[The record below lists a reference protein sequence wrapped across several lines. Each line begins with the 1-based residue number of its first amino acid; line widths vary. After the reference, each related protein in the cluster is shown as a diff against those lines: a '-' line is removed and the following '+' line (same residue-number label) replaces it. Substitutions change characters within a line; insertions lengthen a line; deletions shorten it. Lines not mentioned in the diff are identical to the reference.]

1 MRGGGVALP
10 DKGAG
15 LKKAEKTISKA
26 NEKESDD
33 EEPVIIKLTSRNSVG
48 SSFALDAAV
57 AAAVGVRRASAV
69 GSVYSSSRSCCGA
82 STTSNTYNKS
92 FSSLQ
97 IDKKSHHPKPPVVVE
112 LSPAK
117 KSTAKP
123 PQVVELSPTKKSKP
137 LNAIE
142 LSPTKKSSTPL
153 DVVEVSPKKKQ
164 SSTKPSVVVEIPQ
177 KMIRHANTMDDAT
190 VRVSRCGSEQQRR
203 SRSTGPNREKSH
215 PKGTCSKCDGC
226 HKAVDCPI
234 YLKDREKHKDS
245 WRYYGDDKKK
255 QMGEDGGNKRVK
267 ATRIKQP
274 ADGSCLFHSLVYCF
288 NSMRDGSKL
297 SSSASISS
305 SCTSVSSCV
314 PPPLTAKHLRKK
326 VSFEP

>member
-15 LKKAEKTISKA
+15 LRKAEKTISKA

-137 LNAIE
+137 LNAE

-164 SSTKPSVVVEIPQ
+164 PSTKPSVVVEIPQ